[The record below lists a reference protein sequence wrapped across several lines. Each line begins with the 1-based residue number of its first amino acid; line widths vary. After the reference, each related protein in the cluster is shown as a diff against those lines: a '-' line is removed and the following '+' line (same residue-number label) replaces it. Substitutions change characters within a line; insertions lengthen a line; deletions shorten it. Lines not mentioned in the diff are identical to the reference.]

1 MYAAMLLLCLLLRL
15 LLLLL
20 LLLLVVVMLRL
31 SLVLMMLLLLL
42 MVMLMVVVA
51 VGGCGCGCGGSGSG
65 TIGGRVQ
72 RRQVGMRHAQRL
84 AILVEGSIVR
94 VRVGRC
100 GRQRRYEA
108 ELTRHAGFNH
118 RIDD

>member
-51 VGGCGCGCGGSGSG
+51 VGGCGCGCGGSG